1 MCESDE
7 PPCFLCE
14 REMRN
19 RRYATHLIP
28 ARIPR
33 VDSGVRVRGLTSAAR
48 SGWTGVSDA
57 SVGRPSRCRLQCPSA
72 SDAPGARR
80 VTCLDID
87 GNSRASTALV
97 VCSITVYNTHN
108 ARKRHR
114 HLERLDLS
122 ARSPNVPQR
131 TEGRSNLH
139 ELATRGIRRKR
150 ISRSLKCLAAC

>member
-48 SGWTGVSDA
+48 SGWTGVSDTP
-57 SVGRPSRCRLQCPSA
+57 VGRPSRCRLQCPSA

-80 VTCLDID
+80 VTCPDID

-97 VCSITVYNTHN
+97 VYSITRIMLGNVIVILN
-108 ARKRHR
+108 ASTSRH
-114 HLERLDLS
+114 
-122 ARSPNVPQR
+122 AAQMFRSGR
-131 TEGRSNLH
+131 REGVTFTNWP
-139 ELATRGIRRKR
+139 RGGSGENA
-150 ISRSLKCLAAC
+150 SRDP